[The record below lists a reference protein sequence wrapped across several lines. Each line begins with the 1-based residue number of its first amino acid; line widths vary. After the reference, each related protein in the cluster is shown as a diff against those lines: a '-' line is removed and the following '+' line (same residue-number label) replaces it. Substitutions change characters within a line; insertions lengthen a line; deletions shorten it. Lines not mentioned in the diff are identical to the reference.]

1 MKNLSFSSFAF
12 LGLSSALLP
21 GAAFAGPASINSTQL
36 GVTVAPIQFSAT
48 RLGGYV
54 DSSGNGLTAGAAPTV
69 STTGSLVAGT
79 GMTAAANTTF
89 NLSMTAR
96 AGDAAVATATAG
108 AVPNT
113 AFGIQSGKYS
123 VQTGAALTI
132 SDANVAALTAGS
144 TQGVTATAIIA
155 TEMKSAENANKISRI
170 ATSSNDQATFK
181 AERQAA
187 KFQLGG
193 SGLTAVTNDGAQAPA
208 VAVFGGM
215 NSNTNLGDAP
225 TITAATGG
233 TTQAGVAFT
242 KSQEVR
248 TGQAGADRVASSINV
263 TQPGYGVFTNTLGGT
278 TAGAIGAVAG
288 AIDMNDLTVAAGGAG
303 TTSTL
308 TVIQS
313 LSAF

>member
-1 MKNLSFSSFAF
+1 MKNLSFRSFAF
-12 LGLSSALLP
+12 LGLSSVLLP

-36 GVTVAPIQFSAT
+36 AVTVAPIQFSAT

-69 STTGSLVAGT
+69 STTGSLDAGT

-96 AGDAAVATATAG
+96 AGDAAVASATAG

-123 VQTGAALTI
+123 VQTGATLTI
-132 SDANVAALTAGS
+132 SNANVAAVSAGT

-170 ATSSNDQATFK
+170 ATSSNDQATFT

-193 SGLTAVTNDGAQAPA
+193 SGLTAVTSDGAATP
-208 VAVFGGM
+208 VFGGM
-215 NSNTNLGDAP
+215 NSNTALGDAP

-233 TTQAGVAFT
+233 ATQAGVAFT

-248 TGQAGADRVASSINV
+248 TGQAGVARVASSTDV

-278 TAGAIGAVAG
+278 SAGAIGAGVG

-303 TTSTL
+303 TSSTL
-308 TVIQS
+308 SVIQS

>member
-69 STTGSLVAGT
+69 STTGSLDAGT

-193 SGLTAVTNDGAQAPA
+193 SGLTAVTADAGVGAN
-208 VAVFGGM
+208 AVFGGM
-215 NSNTNLGDAP
+215 NSDTNLGVAP

-248 TGQAGADRVASSINV
+248 TGQAGADRVASSTNV

-278 TAGAIGAVAG
+278 TAGAIGAGAG

>member
-69 STTGSLVAGT
+69 STTGSLDAGT

-193 SGLTAVTNDGAQAPA
+193 SGLTAVTSDGQAQP
-208 VAVFGGM
+208 VFGGM

-278 TAGAIGAVAG
+278 TAGAIGAGAG